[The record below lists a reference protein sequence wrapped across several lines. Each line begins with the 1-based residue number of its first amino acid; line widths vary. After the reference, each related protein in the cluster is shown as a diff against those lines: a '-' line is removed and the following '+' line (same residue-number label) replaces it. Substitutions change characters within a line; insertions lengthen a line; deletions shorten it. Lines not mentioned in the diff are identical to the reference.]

1 MGVGAHEAAVR
12 EAERALEG
20 ALAGWL
26 GVRVGEVRGALAG
39 EVVHARAGG
48 LPLRIEPTGSRGFFD
63 AGGFVLAHG
72 EAPGAGEAARAL
84 RARLG
89 GRASEPVAAALA
101 AYWEAARAPTRGRRE
116 ALDGARAA
124 ALFAGEGALLAPWV
138 DAFAAHYGRPLGLW
152 WPERGEA
159 GRPSLAFP
167 DVAPEQSVFL
177 RAPAV
182 FANDARGRAYL
193 ADLGYGVDAGGKIAI
208 VPLPADFARRR
219 AALGQRG
226 GFDARLV
233 PAPVALF
240 SGRRWLRDLAGGVL
254 PINLYGRRAYALTRR
269 PRALSTRLHPTFVRK
284 WHTHFHALGHDM
296 SLHALGWHRI
306 GVAAREALL
315 AEARRTLG
323 LGLRARRAAARAAIF
338 FEERLTRTCA
348 ELWMELDAPDAFEAR
363 FDAALPTLLA
373 ALRDALAGR

>member
-1 MGVGAHEAAVR
+1 
-12 EAERALEG
+12 
-20 ALAGWL
+20 
-26 GVRVGEVRGALAG
+26 
-39 EVVHARAGG
+39 
-48 LPLRIEPTGSRGFFD
+48 
-63 AGGFVLAHG
+63 
-72 EAPGAGEAARAL
+72 
-84 RARLG
+84 
-89 GRASEPVAAALA
+89 
-101 AYWEAARAPTRGRRE
+101 
-116 ALDGARAA
+116 
-124 ALFAGEGALLAPWV
+124 
-138 DAFAAHYGRPLGLW
+138 GLW